1 MEFKELHLRELKSVY
16 YVDEFGDDGI
26 YDNELNVYSLDRG
39 QVILEF
45 EEGKYYY
52 IAADSMEGGIS
63 IEFVSA
69 LVEDEIFKVNF
80 LNDLVWK
87 NISSKVIRTIDIIH
101 EGAQS
106 SEIVTIAINF
116 KNGEKI
122 FIANAGYITKGKIVP
137 QTDDLVI
144 FNKRT
149 IGERLNLK
157 VK

>member
-16 YVDEFGDDGI
+16 YIDEFGEEGI
-26 YDNELNVYSLDRG
+26 YDNKLNVYALDQG

-45 EEGKYYY
+45 EEDKYYFL
-52 IAADSMEGGIS
+52 AAESTEGGIT
-63 IEFVSA
+63 IELVSDIFKDD
-69 LVEDEIFKVNF
+69 LFKVNF
-80 LNDLVWK
+80 INDLVWK
-87 NISSKVIRTIDIIH
+87 NISSKVIRNIDIIH
-101 EGAQS
+101 EGSQS